1 VGKGFERLEDKI
13 TKIDTKLSNKIG
25 KLGGKQLTQ
34 ASGQNSLECGRQR
47 TEKEERV
54 QAEVPSER

>member
-1 VGKGFERLEDKI
+1 LEDKI
-13 TKIDTKLSNKIG
+13 TKIDTKLSSNKIG
-25 KLGGKQLTQ
+25 KLGGKKLTQ
-34 ASGQNSLECGRQR
+34 ASGQNSLECVKQR